1 MCVCVCVCV
10 CLFPSYGLW
19 MVYIS
24 CLACSSSILGL
35 REKNFVGTCSSSFLG
50 LRGKLLVGTCS
61 SSFLGLRKI
70 FVGACSL
77 SFSGLRNDLHPFMD
91 DVRIFKTIYILLR
104 NFILFFFFGGDVHPF
119 KESYR
124 LLFFVDDVHHLKESY
139 HLFFMWMMY
148 IHLRNL
154 IVSTW

>member
-1 MCVCVCVCV
+1 MCVCVCV
-10 CLFPSYGLW
+10 CLFPSCDLW
-19 MVYIS
+19 MVYIP
-24 CLACSSSILGL
+24 CLAFLLLGHVL
-35 REKNFVGTCSSSFLG
+35 RPSWDLEKKKLFVGTCSSSFLR

-104 NFILFFFFGGDVHPF
+104 NFILFFFLV
-119 KESYR
+119 E
-124 LLFFVDDVHHLKESY
+124 
-139 HLFFMWMMY
+139 MY

-154 IVSTW
+154 IVSFFLWTMYIILRNLIISFLCGWCTSI